1 MSKLFLYLIKHEPN
15 GKVLNNKEIGQ
26 LKKIFFG
33 NEKNII
39 TTGLSELIGWDDLFN
54 NDDDKEN
61 INIEKILP
69 SDDILTDEYFF
80 KDEDE
85 FDEAI
90 NGDEDND
97 NLDDNHN
104 LILNNLSQE
113 NINNELGNLL
123 LKYQNILRDV
133 DL

>member
-33 NEKNII
+33 NEKNIVN
-39 TTGLSELIGWDDLFN
+39 TGLSELIGWDDLFN

-61 INIEKILP
+61 ILEKILP
-69 SDDILTDEYFF
+69 SDDILADEYSF

-97 NLDDNHN
+97 NLEYNNN
-104 LILNNLSQE
+104 LILNNLNQE
-113 NINNELGNLL
+113 NNNQEIGNLL